1 VNVVVIAG
9 TADGEQLRQEG
20 VAGNVAVTRARQDG
34 RTRLRRDA
42 RAVTV
47 GFARSRT
54 LTWSTWAHEEGT
66 PLKIMARVM
75 GHTKVDTTI
84 NTYAQVLEES
94 VRAAVATVDEKLFK
108 VVQSRTRA
116 SALIH

>member
-1 VNVVVIAG
+1 LAG
-9 TADGEQLRQEG
+9 FRLSINGRFSDVHRGSYDSTGRRRGGASSLK
-20 VAGNVAVTRARQDG
+20 ATR
-34 RTRLRRDA
+34 
-42 RAVTV
+42 
-47 GFARSRT
+47 
-54 LTWSTWAHEEGT
+54 

-75 GHTKVDTTI
+75 GHTKADTTI

-94 VRAAVATVDEKLFK
+94 VRAAVAPVDEKLFK